1 MAKLNID
8 GVFVYTD
15 DFNEEQM
22 KAYREAVSIAEEIS
36 RLELLIHCLK
46 SRQAQIAPLLLPE
59 EVAEDLAEDLS
70 EDLAEGLS
78 EQLGMFEP
86 EDLEPD
92 ETETSA

>member
-59 EVAEDLAEDLS
+59 EVAEEMS
-70 EDLAEGLS
+70 EDMAEEMA

-86 EDLEPD
+86 KDLEPD

>member
-22 KAYREAVSIAEEIS
+22 KAYREVVSIVEEIS

-59 EVAEDLAEDLS
+59 EVAEDT
-70 EDLAEGLS
+70 AEGLA

-86 EDLEPD
+86 EDLVPD

>member
-22 KAYREAVSIAEEIS
+22 KAYREVVSIAEETS

-46 SRQAQIAPLLLPE
+46 FRQAQIAPSLLPE
-59 EVAEDLAEDLS
+59 EVAEAMPDGLAE
-70 EDLAEGLS
+70 ALS